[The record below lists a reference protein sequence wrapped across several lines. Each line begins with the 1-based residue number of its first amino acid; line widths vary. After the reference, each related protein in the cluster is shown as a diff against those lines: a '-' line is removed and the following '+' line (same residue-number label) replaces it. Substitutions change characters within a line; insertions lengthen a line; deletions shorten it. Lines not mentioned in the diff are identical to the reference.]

1 MNNLAVALE
10 SRKEAVELEVLELN
24 NSLSKRVEQFIISLD
39 AKDTTKDAYKKA
51 LRVFEAWIIAKGY
64 NNPSRETILEYK
76 QYLQERSLSPL
87 TITAYLTALRRFFIY
102 LEGIKVYP
110 NIAKDIKGLKRPRG
124 FMKDA
129 LTKDEVNVLLGA
141 IAESK
146 DLNSLR
152 DYALINLMLRTGL
165 RTIEVSRALI
175 GDIGRENGETILR
188 IWGKGRDS
196 KDELVILTLAAYK
209 PLLEY
214 LEARQETK
222 TREPLFI
229 SHSNRSKETLT
240 TRSIRRII
248 ADRLKSVGLKTDRLT
263 AHSLRHTA
271 GTIALSNGADL
282 IGVKD
287 MLRHSNINTT
297 MIYTHNLNRITN
309 GAEKFISF

>member
-1 MNNLAVALE
+1 MNNLAVALDD
-10 SRKEAVELEVLELN
+10 KTNIVELKA
-24 NSLSKRVEQFIISLD
+24 SLSSRVEQFIISLD
-39 AKDTTKDAYKKA
+39 AKDTTKDAYRKA
-51 LRVFEAWIIAKGY
+51 LRIFQAWILAKGY

-76 QYLQERSLSPL
+76 QYLQARSLSPL
-87 TITAYLTALRRFFIY
+87 TITAYLTALRRFFVY
-102 LEGIKVYP
+102 LESIKVYP
-110 NIAKDIKGLKRPRG
+110 NIVSGIKGLKSPRG

-129 LTKDEVNVLLGA
+129 LTKDEVNILLGA
-141 IAESK
+141 IAERK

-152 DYALINLMLRTGL
+152 DFALINLMLRTGL

-188 IWGKGRDS
+188 VWGKGRDS
-196 KDELVILTLAAYK
+196 KDELVILTLQAYK

-214 LEARQETK
+214 LEARGETK
-222 TREPLFI
+222 AGEPLFI
-229 SHSNRSKETLT
+229 SHSNRSREYLT

-287 MLRHSNINTT
+287 MLRHSSINTT

>member
-1 MNNLAVALE
+1 MNNLAVALDD
-10 SRKEAVELEVLELN
+10 KTNIVELKA
-24 NSLSKRVEQFIISLD
+24 SLSSRVEQFIISLD
-39 AKDTTKDAYKKA
+39 AKDTTKDAYRKA
-51 LRVFEAWIIAKGY
+51 LRIFQAWILAKGY

-76 QYLQERSLSPL
+76 QYLQARSLSPL
-87 TITAYLTALRRFFIY
+87 TITAYLTALRRFFVY
-102 LEGIKVYP
+102 LESIKVYP
-110 NIAKDIKGLKRPRG
+110 NIVSGIKGLKSPRG

-129 LTKDEVNVLLGA
+129 LTKDEVNILLGA
-141 IAESK
+141 IAERK

-152 DYALINLMLRTGL
+152 DFALINLMLRTGL

-188 IWGKGRDS
+188 VWGKGRDS
-196 KDELVILTLAAYK
+196 KDELVILTLQAYK

-214 LEARQETK
+214 LEARGETK
-222 TREPLFI
+222 AGEPLFI
-229 SHSNRSKETLT
+229 SHSNRSREYLT

-287 MLRHSNINTT
+287 MLRHSSVNTT